1 MQTVTRCQLLCPL
14 QQRYLVIFFGNCVI
28 EGAFLLQRHLLV
40 RKGAEQKKR
49 LLEVLVLD
57 FYVKDTVYRICRVI
71 KRAYLVKTIC

>member
-49 LLEVLVLD
+49 LLEVLGTLLKV
-57 FYVKDTVYRICRVI
+57 VI
-71 KRAYLVKTIC
+71 RFTSK